1 MRTARLALAVAGF
14 LAALASIILD
24 NRQIG
29 WGAIALLAGSL
40 ILRILLGKR
49 ADRNRGHGSL

>member
-14 LAALASIILD
+14 LAALASIVLD

-29 WGAIALLAGSL
+29 WGAIALLIGSL
-40 ILRILLGKR
+40 ILRILSGKR
-49 ADRNRGHGSL
+49 ADRNRGDGGL

>member
-1 MRTARLALAVAGF
+1 MTTARLALAVAGF

-29 WGAIALLAGSL
+29 WGAIALLVGSL
-40 ILRILLGKR
+40 ILRILSGKR
-49 ADRNRGHGSL
+49 ADRNRGDPGL